1 MSRVLATSAR
11 ASVGVACLAL
21 LLLACAA
28 TTAVAATI
36 KTKTI
41 VVPLPPDTT
50 APAANTTN
58 GTFTPAASTT
68 NGTFTPAANTT
79 NGTIA
84 TITTLA
90 PVSHK
95 SKTKEIPVPPATVAP
110 ASHKTKSKVIPQPP
124 HGGSRVSKT
133 AQEYITES
141 LSLELDAPNNS
152 TNVTL
157 APAKDAT
164 NATLQIAP
172 QAGVAPLTGGDGGVA
187 ASPAPAAITL
197 PCAVAAFVVCVG
209 ASLV

>member
-50 APAANTTN
+50 APAAN
-58 GTFTPAASTT
+58 TT

>member
-50 APAANTTN
+50 APAAN
-58 GTFTPAASTT
+58 TT

-197 PCAVAAFVVCVG
+197 PCAVAAFAVCVG